1 MDVKYFLYG
10 DAVKEN
16 SHVIGTGQTVK
27 MEIMDQEEK
36 TWRDAEVA
44 IFEGAT
50 EEGEPVGL
58 LGPFGEPYDVSK
70 YYAKIVQILPSPL
83 DDDE

>member
-1 MDVKYFLYG
+1 MEVKYFLYG

-16 SHVIGTGQTVK
+16 SQVIGTGQTVK

-36 TWRDAEVA
+36 TWQDAEVE

-50 EEGEPVGL
+50 KEGEPVGL
-58 LGPFGEPYDVSK
+58 LGPFGEPYDSGK
-70 YYAKIVQILPSPL
+70 YYVKIVQILPSPL